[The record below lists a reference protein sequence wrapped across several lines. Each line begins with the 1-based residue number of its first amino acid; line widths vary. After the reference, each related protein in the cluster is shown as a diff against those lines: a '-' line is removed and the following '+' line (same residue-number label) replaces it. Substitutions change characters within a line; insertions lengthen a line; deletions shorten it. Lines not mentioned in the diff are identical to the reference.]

1 MTLSIAVTSGKGGVG
16 KTNTAVNLA
25 VSLGQTGKNI
35 LLFDADFGLANVHV
49 LLGTKPS
56 KSVADFLDRKCS
68 MEESITKFRDGV
80 SIISGGSG
88 LTELLNLD
96 NRCRHQ
102 ILSGIS
108 NLDRDIDYLI
118 VDCPAGAADSTLFF
132 ASASNLVVV
141 VLIEEPTSF
150 LDAYALIKA
159 SNLETG
165 VKNFA
170 VIVNMA
176 ETKNMAKRSFEKFR
190 DIAMRFLDIN
200 LHYAGMIPQSK
211 DIKHAVAQRTPVTIS
226 RPDSMA
232 STAFRDVSRN
242 LVTVTIP
249 KTNTL
254 KFFDHMGEE

>member
-25 VSLGQTGKNI
+25 VSLSRTGKQV

-49 LLGTKPS
+49 LLGTKS
-56 KSVADFLDRKCS
+56 AKSVADFLDKKCS
-68 MEESITKFRDGV
+68 TEESIISYNDHIK
-80 SIISGGSG
+80 IISGGSG

-96 NRCRHQ
+96 NHRRHQ

-132 ASASNLVVV
+132 ASASDLVVV
-141 VLIEEPTSF
+141 VLVEEPTSF

-159 SNLETG
+159 ANLETG

-176 ETKNMAKRSFEKFR
+176 DNNSAAKNSFEKFR
-190 DIAMRFLDIN
+190 EIVMRFLDVN
-200 LHYAGMIPQSK
+200 LHYSGMIPHSK
-211 DIKHAVAQRTPVTIS
+211 EIKHAVARRKPVTVD
-226 RPDSMA
+226 RPNALVSA
-232 STAFRDVSRN
+232 SFGEVAQK
-242 LVTVTIP
+242 LITVPRAKIEG
-249 KTNTL
+249 L
-254 KFFDHMGEE
+254 KFFDNAGGK

>member
-25 VSLGQTGKNI
+25 ISLSQTGKKV

-49 LLGTKPS
+49 LLGTKPT
-56 KSVADFLDRKCS
+56 KSVADFLDKKCS
-68 MEESITKFRDGV
+68 MEESITSFNDHIK
-80 SIISGGSG
+80 IISGGSG

-96 NRCRHQ
+96 NQRRHQ

-108 NLDRDIDYLI
+108 NLDQNIDYLI

-132 ASASNLVVV
+132 ASASDLVVV
-141 VLIEEPTSF
+141 VLVEEPTSF

-159 SNLETG
+159 ANLETG

-176 ETKNMAKRSFEKFR
+176 DSKSVAKNSFEKFR
-190 DIAMRFLDIN
+190 EIVMRFLDVN
-200 LHYAGMIPQSK
+200 LHYAGMIPHSK
-211 DIKHAVAQRTPVTIS
+211 EIKHAVARRKPVTIEQPNTLVS
-226 RPDSMA
+226 A
-232 STAFRDVSRN
+232 SFTEVAKNLLKVPTAK
-242 LVTVTIP
+242 IEG
-249 KTNTL
+249 L
-254 KFFDHMGEE
+254 KFFDNAGVK

>member
-56 KSVADFLDRKCS
+56 KSVADFLDSKCS

-190 DIAMRFLDIN
+190 DIAMRFLDIK
-200 LHYAGMIPQSK
+200 LHYAGMIPQSTAIRQSI
-211 DIKHAVAQRTPVTIS
+211 IKRKPISVSQPKSSLAENYESLARHLMKTPKSAHDAV
-226 RPDSMA
+226 
-232 STAFRDVSRN
+232 
-242 LVTVTIP
+242 
-249 KTNTL
+249 
-254 KFFDHMGEE
+254 KFFDGTS

>member
-25 VSLGQTGKNI
+25 ISLGQTGKKV

-49 LLGTKPS
+49 LLGTKPT
-56 KSVADFLDRKCS
+56 KSVADFLDKKCS
-68 MEESITKFRDGV
+68 MEESITSFNDHIK
-80 SIISGGSG
+80 IISGGSG

-96 NRCRHQ
+96 NHRRHQ

-108 NLDRDIDYLI
+108 NLDLNIDYLI

-132 ASASNLVVV
+132 ASASDLVVV
-141 VLIEEPTSF
+141 VLVEEPTSF

-159 SNLETG
+159 ANLETG

-176 ETKNMAKRSFEKFR
+176 DSKSVAKSSFEKFR
-190 DIAMRFLDIN
+190 EIVMRFLDVN
-200 LHYAGMIPQSK
+200 LHYAGMIPHSK
-211 DIKHAVAQRTPVTIS
+211 EIKHAVARRKPVTIEQPNTLVS
-226 RPDSMA
+226 A
-232 STAFRDVSRN
+232 SFTEVAKRLLKVPTAK
-242 LVTVTIP
+242 IEG
-249 KTNTL
+249 L
-254 KFFDHMGEE
+254 KFFDNAGVK

>member
-25 VSLGQTGKNI
+25 ISLGQTGKKV

-49 LLGTKPS
+49 LLGTKPT
-56 KSVADFLDRKCS
+56 KSVADFLDKKCS
-68 MEESITKFRDGV
+68 MEESITSFNDHIR
-80 SIISGGSG
+80 IISGGSG

-96 NRCRHQ
+96 NQRRHQ

-108 NLDRDIDYLI
+108 NLDQNIDYLI

-132 ASASNLVVV
+132 ASASDLVVV
-141 VLIEEPTSF
+141 VLVEEPTSF

-159 SNLETG
+159 ANLETG

-176 ETKNMAKRSFEKFR
+176 DSKSVAKNSFEKFR
-190 DIAMRFLDIN
+190 EIVMRFLDVN
-200 LHYAGMIPQSK
+200 LHYAGMIPHSK
-211 DIKHAVAQRTPVTIS
+211 EIKHAVARRKPVTIEQPNTLVS
-226 RPDSMA
+226 A
-232 STAFRDVSRN
+232 SFTEVAKRLLKVPTAK
-242 LVTVTIP
+242 IEG
-249 KTNTL
+249 L
-254 KFFDHMGEE
+254 KFFDNAGVK

>member
-1 MTLSIAVTSGKGGVG
+1 M
-16 KTNTAVNLA
+16 
-25 VSLGQTGKNI
+25 
-35 LLFDADFGLANVHV
+35 
-49 LLGTKPS
+49 
-56 KSVADFLDRKCS
+56 
-68 MEESITKFRDGV
+68 
-80 SIISGGSG
+80 
-88 LTELLNLD
+88 
-96 NRCRHQ
+96 
-102 ILSGIS
+102 SGIS

-159 SNLETG
+159 ANLETG

-226 RPDSMA
+226 KPESMA

-242 LVTVTIP
+242 LMTVPIP
-249 KTNTL
+249 KTNIL
-254 KFFDHMGEE
+254 KFFDHVGEK